1 MFCVFTLTWHFSFT
15 CNGHLHFLDLFVF
28 LSCLS
33 VCFGFVALLFCLVCF
48 FLALLFRY
56 GLLCCGL
63 VWMFGCWCVWLVG
76 CLDAGLFGFLAV
88 WWFFVC
94 LFCLFVCVSVC
105 RCLSVCFW
113 FWMSLYMGL
122 SNLGGPKSILEN
134 SVAKRD
140 LNSTDGLETTRIFEI
155 GHLSSLLRPTFLLF
169 INLPENVF
177 FTNKFYSP
185 TTDLPEVLSY
195 ILGFAMY
202 DLPESSCRIFLEKP
216 DGAIL
221 PQPIG
226 RKCCKLQWKWQFTTF
241 LTSLT
246 SGQKP

>member
-1 MFCVFTLTWHFSFT
+1 MSVCL
-15 CNGHLHFLDLFVF
+15 
-28 LSCLS
+28 CLS
-33 VCFGFVALLFCLVCF
+33 I
-48 FLALLFRY
+48 
-56 GLLCCGL
+56 
-63 VWMFGCWCVWLVG
+63 
-76 CLDAGLFGFLAV
+76 
-88 WWFFVC
+88 
-94 LFCLFVCVSVC
+94 
-105 RCLSVCFW
+105 CFW
-113 FWMSLYMGL
+113 FSMSLYMGL
-122 SNLGGPKSILEN
+122 SKLGGPKSILKN

-177 FTNKFYSP
+177 FANKFYSP

-221 PQPIG
+221 PQPIC
-226 RKCCKLQWKWQFTTF
+226 RTCCKLQWEWQVTTF
-241 LTSLT
+241 LTLPSRVVKNRRHIYSKKRIFRKCWHLHWDLHLKAPQNR
-246 SGQKP
+246 SERL